1 MPIPELT
8 CAHESLVGSTHH
20 VTPPSSVVSACDAR
34 CRADQGC
41 QPTQDSECEL
51 DQHTIQYIVGDYA
64 LPAPENG
71 CCTDCASEPI
81 SACEQPC
88 CVDTGLTAGNM
99 HNPTA
104 SNTSRGERS
113 EGCCKGYHTIVRLVS
128 HDTCTEGPTHLSDH
142 PCSRASGGK
151 TRNLKCRSQATFKR
165 FFEVACCCLI
175 DWRVRPPKQHHHH
188 AHAHSHSRPD
198 VKKQHK
204 KSTRPLQGHH
214 PVAPEGVAEQGG
226 GRVQTLVLSVQ
237 GMDCAACSPKV
248 TKALL
253 TLPSVQDVRVNTFT
267 GRASLTYR
275 EGIVFPPDI
284 AKRVAEFTGFTCAV
298 LDDTQLAGKNRL
310 LRIEVP
316 TGTGIPRENFPKL
329 PPGVVILE
337 TSRTTSSMVLDVQY
351 DAAVIQ
357 PRSVLDIFVLLGG
370 SFLPPSRT
378 NASAQIGRE
387 IFSLFRRTLISA
399 ILCIPVIIFSWAP
412 LRPHP
417 IQYGAVS
424 LFLATCIQIYVG
436 APLYSAACR
445 ALFLQHVLEMDAL
458 VVLSSTTAYVFSLV
472 AYGMQI
478 AGHGFSTP
486 FFETPALLL
495 TLISLGRLISAY
507 ARRRAT
513 SALDGLG
520 SLQPELVTLVST
532 DGATA
537 TSIHVDLV
545 QPHDVLRVSANTLVP
560 TDGVVLRGS
569 TQVDES
575 ALTGESRPVDKAPGV
590 LLIAGTRN
598 VTSSI
603 DMEVT
608 RAPAENT
615 LAELTALVTRL
626 QEARLPIQDLAD
638 RVAEW
643 LAPAILVVAVAV
655 SVIWVIIGLRVRGED
670 INRASLAALRYT
682 IAVLVVSC
690 PCAVVLCVPMV
701 IVIAGAVAIREGVL
715 FKTATAVQH
724 AKNATVAVFDKT
736 GTLTFGKMT
745 VVEAR
750 ILREDAVGTVLA
762 LASESSHPVAKAVA
776 EYLRAAYP
784 HISAAPLSSKVQ
796 SLTGQGLQVT
806 VDDVQVRGGSP
817 SWLGLESEPLYSL
830 LMQKALTMFAVTFDT
845 EVVAFFGL
853 SDLPRPSARAAV
865 ELLQHQGIQVHIV
878 SGDAP
883 PVVGALAK
891 ELGIPSAHALGGCL
905 PTAKVAR
912 VRALQTAGARVMFVG
927 DGTNDTPALAAADI
941 GVAMGGGTDAAR
953 SAADVVFLAPD
964 LERALAAL
972 FRLSRGAV
980 RRVYLNFAW
989 SFVYNLFAVL
999 LAAGA
1004 FLRIRIAPEYAGL
1017 GEMVSVVPV
1026 VLVAWSMW
1034 FLKY

>member
-1 MPIPELT
+1 MRIRLDI
-8 CAHESLVGSTHH
+8 
-20 VTPPSSVVSACDAR
+20 SSF
-34 CRADQGC
+34 Q
-41 QPTQDSECEL
+41 
-51 DQHTIQYIVGDYA
+51 
-64 LPAPENG
+64 
-71 CCTDCASEPI
+71 
-81 SACEQPC
+81 
-88 CVDTGLTAGNM
+88 TG
-99 HNPTA
+99 
-104 SNTSRGERS
+104 GERS
-113 EGCCKGYHTIVRLVS
+113 EDCCKGPPVS
-128 HDTCTEGPTHLSDH
+128 RDTCTEGPTHLSDR
-142 PCSRASGGK
+142 PYSRASGGK
-151 TRNLKCRSQATFKR
+151 TRNLKCRSQATFGR
-165 FFEVACCCLI
+165 FFEAACCCLI
-175 DWRVRPPKQHHHH
+175 DRRVRPPKQYHHD
-188 AHAHSHSRPD
+188 AHAHSHLRSD

-226 GRVQTLVLSVQ
+226 GAVQTLVLSVQ
-237 GMDCAACSPKV
+237 GMDCATCSPKV
-248 TKALL
+248 IRALL
-253 TLPSVQDVRVNTFT
+253 TLPSIQDVKVNTFT
-267 GRASLTYR
+267 GQASMTYR
-275 EGIVFPPDI
+275 EGLVFPPDI
-284 AKRVAEFTGFTCAV
+284 AKRVTEFTGFVCTV
-298 LDDTQLAGKNRL
+298 LDDAQLSGKVRL
-310 LRIEVP
+310 LRIKVP
-316 TGTGIPRENFPKL
+316 TCTGSPREFPKL

-337 TSRTTSSMVLDVQY
+337 TSRTASSMTLDVQY

-357 PRSVLDIFVLLGG
+357 PRTVLDIFVPFGG
-370 SFLPPSRT
+370 SFLPPSRS

-387 IFSLFRRTLISA
+387 NFLLFRRTLISA

-472 AYGMQI
+472 AYGMQV

-495 TLISLGRLISAY
+495 TLITLGRLISAY

-520 SLQPELVTLVST
+520 SLQPELVNLVST

-560 TDGVVLRGS
+560 TDGVVSRGS

-590 LLIAGTRN
+590 LLTAGTRN
-598 VTSSI
+598 MTSCI

-626 QEARLPIQDLAD
+626 QEARLPVQDLAD

-643 LAPAILVVAVAV
+643 LAPVILAVAIAV
-655 SVIWVIIGLRVRGED
+655 FVIWVIIGLRVRGED
-670 INRASLAALRYT
+670 TKRASLAALRYA
-682 IAVLVVSC
+682 IAVLIVSC

-736 GTLTFGKMT
+736 GTLTFGNMT

-784 HISAAPLSSKVQ
+784 HISAAPLPSKVQ

-806 VDDVQVRGGSP
+806 VDGVQVRGGSP
-817 SWLGLESEPLYSL
+817 SWLGLQSEPLYSVM
-830 LMQKALTMFAVTFDT
+830 MQKALSMFAVTFDT
-845 EVVAFFGL
+845 EVVVFFGL
-853 SDLPRPSARAAV
+853 SDLPRPSARAAI
-865 ELLQHQGIQVHIV
+865 EFLQRQGIQVHIV

-891 ELGIPSAHALGGCL
+891 ELGIPSARALGGCL

-912 VRALQTAGARVMFVG
+912 VRALQTAGARVMFIG

-972 FRLSRGAV
+972 FRRSRGAV
-980 RRVYLNFAW
+980 RRVCLNFAW
-989 SFVYNLFAVL
+989 AFVYNLFAVL

-1004 FLRIRIAPEYAGL
+1004 FLKVRIAPEYAGL
-1017 GEMVSVVPV
+1017 GEIVSVVPV
-1026 VLVAWSMW
+1026 VLVAWSMR